1 MGTALASAA
10 CLRVAS
16 PRLLKGASEK
26 VCWPGPV
33 LSWES
38 EPCLKGALGEA
49 ERIPAAFFLEIAG
62 GPLPETWMPEG
73 YSLNPKPNSR
83 GCLSLAGPLAPT
95 QAAQAPGENGC
106 LLGSRP

>member
-1 MGTALASAA
+1 MGVALAFAA

-16 PRLLKGASEK
+16 PRLLKVGKEE

-38 EPCLKGALGEA
+38 ESCLKGVLGEA
-49 ERIPAAFFLEIAG
+49 ERIPAVFFLEIAR

-73 YSLNPKPNSR
+73 YSLNPKPSSR
-83 GCLSLAGPLAPT
+83 GCLSLASL
-95 QAAQAPGENGC
+95 
-106 LLGSRP
+106 

>member
-1 MGTALASAA
+1 MGAALAFAA

-16 PRLLKGASEK
+16 PRLLKAAREE
-26 VCWPGPV
+26 VCRPGPV

-38 EPCLKGALGEA
+38 EPCLKGALGEE

-73 YSLNPKPNSR
+73 YSLNPKPSSR
-83 GCLSLAGPLAPT
+83 GCLSLAGL
-95 QAAQAPGENGC
+95 
-106 LLGSRP
+106 